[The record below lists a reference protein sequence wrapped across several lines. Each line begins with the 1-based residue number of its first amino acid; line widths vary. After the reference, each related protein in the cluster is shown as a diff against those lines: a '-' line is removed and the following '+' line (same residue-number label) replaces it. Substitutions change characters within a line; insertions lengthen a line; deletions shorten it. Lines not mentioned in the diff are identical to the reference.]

1 MLYLLATTSAV
12 LSIGMYIC
20 LCLAINFLS
29 THLSRFIFSVC
40 TKLIESNPPP
50 TTTSIPSLIICF
62 AAVAIAII
70 PDEHCLSNVI
80 PLTVTG
86 SPAVKAA
93 FLATLQCVVPCCK
106 AAPIIT
112 SSTFS
117 GSTPDLLTASS
128 IAQPAM
134 VGAVVLLNV
143 PLYDFVKGVLAV
155 ETITASLI
163 FIFLI
168 LIYLF
173 YLR

>member
-1 MLYLLATTSAV
+1 MATTSAV
-12 LSIGMYIC
+12 LSIGMYMC
-20 LCLAINFLS
+20 LCCAINFLS
-29 THLSRFIFSVC
+29 THLSKFIFSVC

-50 TTTSIPSLIICF
+50 TTTSIPSEIICL

-70 PDEHCLSNVI
+70 PDEHCLSSVI

-86 SPAVKAA
+86 RPAANAA
-93 FLATLQCVVPCCK
+93 FLATLQCCVPCCK

-112 SSTFS
+112 SSTLF
-117 GSTPDLLTASS
+117 GSTPDLFTASS
-128 IAQPAM
+128 IAQPAI

-155 ETITASLI
+155 ETINASLI
-163 FIFLI
+163 IIFLK

-173 YLR
+173 FLR